1 MSFDINMTVNISKLY
16 AKLAYRFGVA
26 NINDMLEEY
35 ERQKG
40 LVVLLDDDE
49 LTDWYGDYY
58 INKHTFNPENIK
70 DPDELTELTLAVLAS
85 QELQRR
91 GLSIWNIK
99 ERYLYNHDI
108 DINVVDI
115 TYLDLDDDFDE
126 LKNLANWGHIKAIEE
141 IAMFYASPAGGSNDK
156 LCIQY
161 WSLAAKLGSAKS
173 QETLASLTLQ
183 EIRGLKF
190 NAEKVIYYY
199 KCAARQGESK
209 SIKFI
214 QDNNID
220 IDSPVIS
227 KEEIDRVTQIYFS
240 KKNAK
245 KNYAESPE
253 TTGGNLLGIIFGI
266 LFWAFII
273 YKFVL

>member
-1 MSFDINMTVNISKLY
+1 MSFDINMVVNISKLY

-49 LTDWYGDYY
+49 LIDWYGDYY

-115 TYLDLDDDFDE
+115 THLDLDDDFDE
-126 LKNLANWGHIKAIEE
+126 LNNLASWGHFEALYDVG
-141 IAMFYASPAGGSNDK
+141 MYYASPAQNNDK
-156 LCIQY
+156 LCIKY
-161 WSLAAKLGSAKS
+161 WSFAAKLGYAKC
-173 QETLASLTLQ
+173 QETLARLYLL
-183 EIRGLKF
+183 EARGLKF

-214 QDNNID
+214 QDNHID

-227 KEEIDRVTQIYFS
+227 QTEIDRVTQIYLS

-253 TTGGNLLGIIFGI
+253 TKGGNLLGIIFGI

-273 YKFVL
+273 YKFVF